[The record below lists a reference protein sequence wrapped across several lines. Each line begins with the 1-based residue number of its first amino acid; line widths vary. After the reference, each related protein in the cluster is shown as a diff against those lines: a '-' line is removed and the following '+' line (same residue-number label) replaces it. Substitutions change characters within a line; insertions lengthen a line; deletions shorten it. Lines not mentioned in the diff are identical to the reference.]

1 MASASTATR
10 SAEQAGGRRRGLRWL
25 IVLAVAALAWAALAP
40 PPAPAGGSRLSAFAP
55 ETLASLE
62 QEAWEAYYYR
72 QWPRL
77 FWLLLQVMRSQFGL
91 SWAQSVYGAYLNTR
105 AQVIFAR
112 QGDLGGEAQ
121 AYMRQFYALVREPLG
136 ASYDVDRAAA
146 AELNWWVVHRRR
158 HEYAD
163 YTELVKAM
171 AALYQE
177 VYGVPADKLQA
188 ALGRVRA
195 VDASDQWL
203 AQQMP
208 PGSPLL
214 AQVRE
219 ELLAGYTA
227 LKAAI
232 QEQRAMSNEQ

>member
-1 MASASTATR
+1 MASASAATR
-10 SAEQAGGRRRGLRWL
+10 GIDRARGGRRGLRWL
-25 IVLAVAALAWAALAP
+25 LVLAAVAALAWAALAP
-40 PPAPAGGSRLSAFAP
+40 PPAPDGGSRLSAFAP

-62 QEAWEAYYYR
+62 QAAWEAYYYR

-77 FWLLLQVMRSQFGL
+77 FWLLLQIMRTQFGL

-105 AQVIFAR
+105 AQVVFAR

-121 AYMRQFYALVREPLG
+121 EYMRQFYALVREPLG
-136 ASYDVDRAAA
+136 ATYDVDRAAA

-163 YTELVKAM
+163 YTELVAAM

-188 ALGRVRA
+188 AALGRVRA

-203 AQQMP
+203 DQQMP

-214 AQVRE
+214 TQVRE
-219 ELLAGYTA
+219 ELFDGYTE
-227 LKAAI
+227 LKSAI
-232 QEQRAMSNEQ
+232 LQHRGRDA